1 MHNKRVILMQKMQ
14 IFGGRGHSPL
24 PKPLPLWEGGH
35 PLPHLTP
42 SAPLAPRSEPL
53 PFWNSAY
60 ATEVR
65 NTNTHLKFKKKSGV
79 QIIYSFIHLCIIIH
93 SCSWNSSIFNNIS
106 AIFAT
111 RCYAVCVC
119 VFVTFVHSV
128 TTNKD
133 IFEIFQPSG
142 GQAILVFRTKQHM
155 AIFRR
160 ETL

>member
-1 MHNKRVILMQKMQ
+1 ML
-14 IFGGRGHSPL
+14 
-24 PKPLPLWEGGH
+24 
-35 PLPHLTP
+35 
-42 SAPLAPRSEPL
+42 
-53 PFWNSAY
+53 
-60 ATEVR
+60 
-65 NTNTHLKFKKKSGV
+65 LKFV
-79 QIIYSFIHLCIIIH
+79 YF
-93 SCSWNSSIFNNIS
+93 FNNIS

-119 VFVTFVHSV
+119 VFVTFVLSV
-128 TTNKD
+128 KTNKD